1 MPTKSRQTVSE
12 FFAAHPDKLEAFVR
26 DMRGM
31 TSGMKSAIDELAVV
45 IAAETERA
53 KQTADRNGAII
64 ARLKA
69 IHPDS

>member
-1 MPTKSRQTVSE
+1 MPTKSRQTVGE
-12 FFAAHPDKLEAFVR
+12 FFAAHPDKLAAFVE
-26 DMRGM
+26 DMRGL

-53 KQTADRNGAII
+53 KRTAERNRAII

-69 IHPDS
+69 IHPGS